1 VHLFVVAIL
10 AAATAT
16 AVGVAGSVLADNNVA
31 VVSSFVPIVP
41 CRLADTRAASLV
53 GPRSTAL
60 AAQDTV
66 TFAVWGTNGGCT
78 IPNTA
83 TGIAGNVTAVGAS
96 QPTYLA
102 LFPADAA
109 QPTTSNLNPTPG
121 QPPTPNQVTV
131 GLSAAGAMKLFNNAG
146 SVDVI
151 IDIVGYYVPA
161 SAGPPG
167 APGAPGA
174 TGATGAPGAPGTP
187 GAPGAPGTPGAPG
200 DPGPRPA
207 QVVWVAKSGG
217 DFTSVSAA
225 LASITDN
232 SVSKPYLIRVA
243 PGIYTTN
250 APLYMKDYVD
260 LAGSGQT
267 VTTLTCQCG
276 TASYSYL
283 SATLGIVQVHSTVR
297 DLTVV
302 NTGGI
307 QAMAVATT
315 NVGPEVVI
323 DHVTA
328 SSTATTGSAGI
339 LAYGSPSSPTLSNL
353 IVSSQAPNSVGVS
366 FSAVSS
372 STLTNSNVTSTGGGS
387 YGVFVQTSSTVIIR
401 GSNITGG
408 LSSVFGGAS
417 GSVHIANTILSGP
430 TTNVGAAN
438 CVDALTVTLTAYACV

>member
-1 VHLFVVAIL
+1 
-10 AAATAT
+10 
-16 AVGVAGSVLADNNVA
+16 
-31 VVSSFVPIVP
+31 
-41 CRLADTRAASLV
+41 
-53 GPRSTAL
+53 
-60 AAQDTV
+60 
-66 TFAVWGTNGGCT
+66 
-78 IPNTA
+78 
-83 TGIAGNVTAVGAS
+83 
-96 QPTYLA
+96 
-102 LFPADAA
+102 
-109 QPTTSNLNPTPG
+109 
-121 QPPTPNQVTV
+121 
-131 GLSAAGAMKLFNNAG
+131 
-146 SVDVI
+146 
-151 IDIVGYYVPA
+151 
-161 SAGPPG
+161 
-167 APGAPGA
+167 
-174 TGATGAPGAPGTP
+174 
-187 GAPGAPGTPGAPG
+187 
-200 DPGPRPA
+200 
-207 QVVWVAKSGG
+207 
-217 DFTSVSAA
+217 VSAA

-243 PGIYTTN
+243 PGIYTAN